1 MLQAQSPRMK
11 EPLEAAAS
19 QPEQQRKPPLKRA
32 AAEKADKPSKK
43 GSLKPL
49 DTDDAPLLATSP
61 ANEQALSAGAV
72 KPETPAKVSKP
83 GCLPSIES
91 ACRSSAEQRTTLRQP
106 TVNTTRNACY
116 GILTVLSHHCVFLS
130 TVCRARPMDECM
142 LLFGLWPMESVR
154 IGYSTSLC
162 FQTRKRIRSHCP

>member
-1 MLQAQSPRMK
+1 MREWWWSMLQAQSPRMK

-32 AAEKADKPSKK
+32 AAEKADKSSKK

-49 DTDDAPLLATSP
+49 NTDEAPLQATSP

-83 GCLPSIES
+83 CCLPSVKP
-91 ACRSSAEQRTTLRQP
+91 ACRSSAELRITLWQP
-106 TVNTTRNACY
+106 TVIAMRDA
-116 GILTVLSHHCVFLS
+116 
-130 TVCRARPMDECM
+130 
-142 LLFGLWPMESVR
+142 
-154 IGYSTSLC
+154 
-162 FQTRKRIRSHCP
+162 